1 MKQFQKTK
9 IIVMKN
15 ILKKKII
22 IPVLAFTLFFTG
34 VSFKSDFFEIA
45 KQIEIFTTVFKEL
58 NMNYVDETNPGDL
71 MNTAIKNML
80 KDLDPYTVFMNEQD
94 VEAAR
99 INNTGDYTGI
109 GASVKTLKDK
119 LVIIE
124 PYKDYPAD
132 EAGLKAGDEII
143 KVENIVVSTFKENA
157 GDLLRGAPGSTVN
170 VTYVREGKTNT
181 ATITRQEVEVNAVP
195 LFEMVNDKTGYI
207 ALSKFT
213 NTASKETADALKEL
227 KAEGAEKIILDLRG
241 NPGGLLL
248 EAINIVN
255 LFVPKGQLVVTT
267 KSKVKKYNKTYYTK
281 NVPLDIKIPLIVLID
296 GGSASASEIVSGSLQ
311 DLDRAVIIGSRSF
324 GKGLVQRPKPLT
336 YGTQIKVTISRYYT
350 PSGRCIQ
357 ALDYWNRDKEGNAV
371 RVKKE
376 NFNEFKTKNGRSV
389 FDGGGVQPDVEI
401 ALSNPS
407 TITKAIINND
417 YIFNFA
423 TDYYYKNSVTD
434 LKSFKLKD
442 SDFKNFKSYLKSHNF
457 DFKTKTEKALAD
469 AMNIAKEEELT
480 SALSSDYNKLISSL
494 NAFKNKAVDDNKAQ
508 LTALLENEIIKRY
521 FYREGLYEYY
531 LAHNTEIKTAV
542 EILGNIN
549 KYKSYLN

>member
-1 MKQFQKTK
+1 MKTIF
-9 IIVMKN
+9 
-15 ILKKKII
+15 KKKII
-22 IPVLAFTLFFTG
+22 IPFLAFTLLLTG
-34 VSFKSDFFEIA
+34 AAFKSDFFEIA
-45 KQIEIFTTVFKEL
+45 KQIEIFTTLFKEI

-80 KDLDPYTVFMNEQD
+80 SDLDPYTVFMNEQD

-109 GASVKTLKDK
+109 GANVKTLKDK
-119 LVIIE
+119 LLIME
-124 PYKDYPAD
+124 PYKGYPAD

-143 KVENIVVSTFKENA
+143 KVEDIVVATFKENA
-157 GDLLRGAPGSTVN
+157 GDLLRGSSGSTVN
-170 VTYVREGKTNT
+170 VTYVRQGKTNT
-181 ATITRQEVEVNAVP
+181 ATITRQEMAVNAVP
-195 LFEMVNDKTGYI
+195 LFDMVNEKTGYI

-255 LFVPKGQLVVTT
+255 LFVPKGQLIVTT
-267 KSKVKKYNKTYYTK
+267 KSKVEKYNKTYYTK
-281 NVPLDIKIPLIVLID
+281 NNPLDLQIPLTVLID
-296 GGSASASEIVSGSLQ
+296 GGSASASEIVSGALQ

-357 ALDYWNRDKEGNAV
+357 ALDYWNRDKDGNAV

-389 FDGGGVQPDVEI
+389 FDGGGVQPDIEI
-401 ALSNPS
+401 ALSKPT
-407 TITKAIINND
+407 TITKAITNND

-423 TDYYYKNSVTD
+423 TDYYYKNSVAD
-434 LKSFKLKD
+434 LQSFQLKE
-442 SDFKNFKSYLKSHNF
+442 SDFKNFKSYLKSKQF
-457 DFKTKTEKALAD
+457 DFKTKTEKALSQAMIVAD
-469 AMNIAKEEELT
+469 EEALT
-480 SALSSDYNKLISSL
+480 TTLSSDYKKLISSL
-494 NAFKNKAVDDNKAQ
+494 NNYKNKAIDDNKAQ
-508 LTALLENEIIKRY
+508 LSALLENEIVKRY
-521 FYREGLYEYY
+521 FYREGMYEYF
-531 LAHNTEIKTAV
+531 LAHNIEIKKAA
-542 EILGNIN
+542 EILSNIN
-549 KYKSYLN
+549 TYNSFLN